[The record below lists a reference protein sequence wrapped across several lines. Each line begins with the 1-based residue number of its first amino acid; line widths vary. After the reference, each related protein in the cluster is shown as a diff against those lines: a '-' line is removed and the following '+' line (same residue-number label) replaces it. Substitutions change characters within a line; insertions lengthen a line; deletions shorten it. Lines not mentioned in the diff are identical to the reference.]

1 MQNKTKRTRLKSQ
14 IGIVISDKMQNTA
27 VVKLETFTTHKL
39 YKKVIR
45 QRRKVKAHNPDNMA
59 KIGDKVRI
67 IPTKPLSKEKRH
79 RIIEVIK

>member
-1 MQNKTKRTRLKSQ
+1 MQNKTKRTRLKSR

-67 IPTKPLSKEKRH
+67 IPTRPLSKEKRH